1 MKSSILLHLFFVLIP
16 TCLFSQTT
24 VTTQGRNI
32 LVNGSVYK
40 IHGVCYNPVAIG
52 SNSSTPLDF
61 SHIDQDIQL
70 MKDAN
75 INTIRTYIPITNTGV
90 LDKFATAGIKVI
102 IGFPNYNTSYP
113 DIYHKTYLNYINT
126 YKNHSAILMW
136 ELGNEYNYHP
146 EWFTNDINNW
156 YKILNEAATAIHTAD
171 PKHPVSTAH
180 GEVPASNVLGLCPAV
195 DVWGM
200 NVYRWDNPSGA
211 ITSFAAASAKPCY
224 LSEAGGD
231 RYNNTQG
238 IENQQNQATADLNT
252 WNSIKGKLD
261 QCAGITFFAFVDEW
275 WKSGNGSIHDASGFV
290 NSIPYDNFANEEWWG
305 IVDIYRNTTLA
316 YDALKTAFT
325 DFTTGTS
332 DLAEFQ
338 KSILYP
344 NPATT
349 KTIVRLPKP
358 VNENVELHISTLT
371 GYLLVSDKI
380 TVSGSEIEIALKK
393 YNLANGS
400 YLVVVKGKSLI
411 INTLLIKQ

>member
-1 MKSSILLHLFFVLIP
+1 MKSRILLQLLLVLIP
-16 TCLFSQTT
+16 TYLISQTT
-24 VTTQGRNI
+24 VTVQGRDI
-32 LVNGSVYK
+32 LVDGSVYK

-52 SNSSTPLDF
+52 SGSATPLDY

-70 MKDAN
+70 MISAK
-75 INTIRTYIPITNTGV
+75 INTIRTYIAITNV
-90 LDKFATAGIKVI
+90 AILDKFAHAGIKI
-102 IGFPNYNTSYP
+102 IMGFPNYNTSYP
-113 DIYHKTYLNYINT
+113 DIFYKGYLNYINT

-146 EWFTNDINNW
+146 EWFSNDINNW
-156 YKILNEAATAIHTAD
+156 YKILNDAAAAIHTAD
-171 PKHPVSTAH
+171 PKHPVSTAQ

-211 ITSFAAASAKPCY
+211 ISEFAARSTKPCY

-238 IENQQNQATADLNT
+238 VENQQNQATADLNT
-252 WNSIKGKLD
+252 WNNIKNHFD
-261 QCAGITFFAFVDEW
+261 QCSGITFFSFVDEW
-275 WKSGNGSIHDASGFV
+275 WKGGNGNIHDASGFV

-316 YDALKTAFT
+316 YEALKTAFT

-349 KTIVRLPKP
+349 KTIVRLQKP
-358 VNENVELHISTLT
+358 INENIVLHISTLT
-371 GYLLVSDKI
+371 GFLLVSDKI

-400 YLVVVKGKSLI
+400 YLVSINGKSLA